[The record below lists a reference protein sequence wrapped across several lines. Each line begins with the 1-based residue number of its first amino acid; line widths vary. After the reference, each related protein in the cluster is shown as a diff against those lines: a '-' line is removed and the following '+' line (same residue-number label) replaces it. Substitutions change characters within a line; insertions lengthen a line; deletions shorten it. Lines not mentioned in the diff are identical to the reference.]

1 MLRKLS
7 MLRNVFQKELTRN
20 GSRERKT
27 SQRKLSMLRKRME
40 IIHVKKRI
48 AKGGKDLWMMV
59 LEINFLLYW

>member
-1 MLRKLS
+1 MLRKLF

-40 IIHVKKRI
+40 IIHIKKHI